1 MKTALITINTT
12 SQRLPRSRSPI
23 NILNRQAKPPIT
35 SSPVTYFHPRIGPT
49 HKVGQGRVHRTAPA
63 PLRSLAQSGRP
74 MSVASVPRRQHSES
88 LLPRLVLSGCCLNRL
103 VPFLVCLS
111 ERKKRGIGRSFSI
124 SETVV
129 RCVSFSESLGLTFPL
144 ERLIVTTTTAI
155 VSRRHERDLYNLL
168 LAHATLRSCST
179 RSFAKR
185 VVLVS
190 VWRSFERR
198 LGRTA
203 NTHVG
208 EQDERHIWLAGS
220 PCIFGNVCVHTR
232 PHFLD
237 LNRMSIHRRTALP
250 TKKIDNRSM

>member
-49 HKVGQGRVHRTAPA
+49 HKVGQGRVHQTAPA

-144 ERLIVTTTTAI
+144 ERLIVTTYHYYYCDCVTTPRARSLQLITRTRDFEILLDSLVRQAGGACFRLAI
-155 VSRRHERDLYNLL
+155 
-168 LAHATLRSCST
+168 
-179 RSFAKR
+179 F
-185 VVLVS
+185 
-190 VWRSFERR
+190 
-198 LGRTA
+198 
-203 NTHVG
+203 
-208 EQDERHIWLAGS
+208 
-220 PCIFGNVCVHTR
+220 
-232 PHFLD
+232 
-237 LNRMSIHRRTALP
+237 
-250 TKKIDNRSM
+250 